1 MDWANRPSVLVSG
14 MVERGC
20 SVTVNGI
27 VFEVAGN
34 SYSGFLSLTGNA
46 NTIEVEARDAAG
58 NTRSQTRTVYWD
70 TQPPSLDILSPA
82 AGRAVAS
89 RTVTVSGAVDLV
101 SSLTVNGQ
109 PVPVSDFVFSTRLTF
124 VSDGTYII
132 EVVAR
137 DRAGNTATASR
148 TVVIDTTPP
157 DLVFDLP
164 QGSKV
169 KTASL
174 TITGRTEPLAAV
186 SAGKQGTVRADAG
199 GNFTIVVPVEDG
211 KNWIVLSATDAAG
224 NSASRTLN
232 VEKPA
237 AAATEVNAAA
247 GAIGL
252 LLEAGLG
259 VVVAALVVAVAWRL
273 ARRPAPPGGEDA
285 SNVPAGKPTEKVD
298 GKPTE
303 KPAGKPT
310 EKPAGKDAGNRGS
323 KGKTKTDGGGPADK
337 KPEKDGGEAK

>member
-1 MDWANRPSVLVSG
+1 M
-14 MVERGC
+14 
-20 SVTVNGI
+20 
-27 VFEVAGN
+27 
-34 SYSGFLSLTGNA
+34 
-46 NTIEVEARDAAG
+46 
-58 NTRSQTRTVYWD
+58 
-70 TQPPSLDILSPA
+70 
-82 AGRAVAS
+82 
-89 RTVTVSGAVDLV
+89 
-101 SSLTVNGQ
+101 
-109 PVPVSDFVFSTRLTF
+109 
-124 VSDGTYII
+124 
-132 EVVAR
+132 
-137 DRAGNTATASR
+137 
-148 TVVIDTTPP
+148 
-157 DLVFDLP
+157 
-164 QGSKV
+164 
-169 KTASL
+169 
-174 TITGRTEPLAAV
+174 
-186 SAGKQGTVRADAG
+186 
-199 GNFTIVVPVEDG
+199 
-211 KNWIVLSATDAAG
+211 LSATDAAG

-232 VEKPA
+232 VEKTAAPA
-237 AAATEVNAAA
+237 AEVNAAA